1 MQKINYLST
10 KIFPILHFYILHVSL
25 LSSLLC
31 PLPLSLQTY
40 NELSQQTG
48 FNLYQLRHCA
58 YSVKTWFK
66 NVCTYTIAVAY
77 LTYTIKLL
85 TWVNGG
91 KYWIYLD
98 TKASWPQLYIDT
110 RIYVLVYCWWTN
122 LIDIGIKF
130 IKTN

>member
-10 KIFPILHFYILHVSL
+10 KIFPIFTFLHFARFTSRFPTLPSPSL
-25 LSSLLC
+25 STDIQWIIPKNRFQSVPIAALC
-31 PLPLSLQTY
+31 IQR
-40 NELSQQTG
+40 E
-48 FNLYQLRHCA
+48 NL
-58 YSVKTWFK
+58 FK

-122 LIDIGIKF
+122 LIDIGIKC
-130 IKTN
+130 IKAN